1 MAADLPST
9 GGQVGQ
15 PLSVNNH
22 EPRVLCIAEEFKKL
36 TNYSQ
41 AEQQQQKYYE
51 F

>member
-9 GGQVGQ
+9 GGQAGQ

-22 EPRVLCIAEEFKKL
+22 GPQVLCIAEEFKKL

-41 AEQQQQKYYE
+41 AEQQKKIL
-51 F
+51 